1 MDQIPQR
8 QAGDE
13 EVGPAPH
20 ALVAVDDLQ
29 EGRVAHDPHHK
40 HQQGHGRVDVLEG
53 ASDSGRLGAHRR
65 RRWWRS
71 GRVNRAVGLW
81 REETGGGRIGRLDHD
96 VWLGTP
102 SGCLSSDWN
111 APQTKQEEE
120 EERRRPH
127 IFDNLLED
135 GPVTSVPAL

>member
-1 MDQIPQR
+1 MSTLLKYDSSTECEQFCSSSFCGTHPVGVDWDVDHHVDQIPQR

-40 HQQGHGRVDVLEG
+40 HQQGHGRVDELEG
-53 ASDSGRLGAHRR
+53 ASDPGRLGAHRR
-65 RRWWRS
+65 RRRWGS

-81 REETGGGRIGRLDHD
+81 RDETEGGRI
-96 VWLGTP
+96 
-102 SGCLSSDWN
+102 
-111 APQTKQEEE
+111 
-120 EERRRPH
+120 
-127 IFDNLLED
+127 
-135 GPVTSVPAL
+135 